1 MPRRP
6 RLLKPRST
14 TDGLSEFR
22 DFRFPHGRTFRCR
35 LYAGDAALL
44 AGASEGVVP
53 ANVVVVDELGPV
65 IRPVSSKFAFAPA
78 PMPWWQL
85 EWKTLCAR
93 AREGLIFERQPGD
106 ACQLRRLTPE
116 EAVPTIFQNP
126 NYVLKVE
133 LPAMAD
139 WTREQWSAGTRCLD
153 DAHPLLGHLPGWT
166 AEMEKLRAEGMF
178 IKRTKRGRP
187 KSNGS
192 EHTLA
197 ILSQARCI
205 RLNHPDI
212 TKIDAIEQS
221 LALLGLSDKDIRRN
235 EDGCDLVERYER
247 EWNRFDIEGNRGPI
261 FSF

>member
-1 MPRRP
+1 MPRRS

-22 DFRFPHGRTFRCR
+22 DFRFPRGRTFRCR

-44 AGASEGVVP
+44 AAGASDGVVL
-53 ANVVVVDELGPV
+53 ADVVAVDELGPV

-78 PMPWWQL
+78 PMPWWQV
-85 EWKTLCAR
+85 EWRMLCAV
-93 AREGLIFERQPGD
+93 IQ
-106 ACQLRRLTPE
+106 RLTVLA
-116 EAVPTIFQNP
+116 AVDSDVCQVFQDVH
-126 NYVLKVE
+126 YSRLVQ

-139 WTREQWSAGTRCLD
+139 WTREQWSAGTLCLD

-166 AEMEKLRAEGMF
+166 AEMEKLRADGMF

-187 KSNGS
+187 KSTGS

-212 TKIDAIEQS
+212 TKIAAIEQS
-221 LALLGLSDKDIRRN
+221 LALLGPSDKDIRRN
-235 EDGCDLVERYER
+235 EEGCDLIERYER
-247 EWNRFDIEGNRGPI
+247 EWNRFDIEGNRGPF